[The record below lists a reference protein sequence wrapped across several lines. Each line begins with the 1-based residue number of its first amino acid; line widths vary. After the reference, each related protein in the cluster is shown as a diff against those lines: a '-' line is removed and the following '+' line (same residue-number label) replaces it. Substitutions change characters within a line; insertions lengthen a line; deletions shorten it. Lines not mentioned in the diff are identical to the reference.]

1 MEFDEIALVDKEV
14 LHPWAGQQYPYP
26 CERHDEHQVTIIDW
40 FVRWVKQ
47 PEQDTY
53 GMDDMIEVE
62 PGFLLSILRAVA
74 SDYGPD
80 DFVIVT
86 YGDENAP
93 EAWDGDR
100 LRLIPQAWL
109 AHAREMQSSMN

>member
-1 MEFDEIALVDKEV
+1 MEFDEINLVDKEA

-26 CERHDEHQVTIIDW
+26 CEKHDEHQVTIIDW
-40 FVRWVKQ
+40 FRRWAEGQ
-47 PEQDTY
+47 TTA
-53 GMDDMIEVE
+53 DDFIEIE
-62 PGFLLSILRAVA
+62 AGFMLSILRAVQ

-93 EAWDGDR
+93 DAWDGDR
-100 LRLIPQAWL
+100 LRLIPQPWL
-109 AHAREMQSSMN
+109 ARARERLGSLN

>member
-1 MEFDEIALVDKEV
+1 MEFDEIALVDKEA

-47 PEQDTY
+47 PEQDA
-53 GMDDMIEVE
+53 MDDEIEVQA
-62 PGFLLSILRAVA
+62 GFLLSILRAVA

-93 EAWDGDR
+93 EQWDGDR

-109 AHAREMQSSMN
+109 ARARADLSSMN